1 MEFRPRNN
9 SEIAKRFRAVR
20 KIGCMTQGQLAGLL
34 GLSRQAVNE
43 IENCRVMPHYSTRD
57 KFDALERRHERARA
71 LTQTLA
77 AEIPPWRRN
86 ITKDDSAQQSDSA
99 LKCAKPL

>member
-1 MEFRPRNN
+1 
-9 SEIAKRFRAVR
+9 
-20 KIGCMTQGQLAGLL
+20 
-34 GLSRQAVNE
+34 
-43 IENCRVMPHYSTRD
+43 
-57 KFDALERRHERARA
+57 